1 MIYKPQNYPW
11 ASLLILSVLFFLI
24 IGHELDF
31 SLKAKFDASGEA
43 FEEMIREGNP
53 LRRVGLAILGLY
65 STFLLFYRQ
74 KYRNLS
80 VPGTMGILV
89 VILISWSAISLF
101 WSIDPGLTSR
111 RLLVLLVF
119 WLTAISYSA
128 NFPIRYLL
136 YFAILSTGLYIM
148 IGFSAELVYGTL
160 QPFSASYRFAG
171 TVHPNVQGESCAILF
186 LASVAL
192 SMNSR
197 NYRSYLMVL
206 IVIALAFLV
215 LSRSRTSFVSAL
227 LALFIFYIIASPL
240 SLRKMIVLVS
250 SMLLFVL
257 LIFLSVNF
265 FDNNFSLIT
274 SGIHLGRDTYTLD
287 TLNGRMK
294 IWNLC
299 LQFVKER
306 PLIGHG
312 YEGFWNLTH
321 IYRLS
326 SLVGWGLKSAHSAY
340 IELLLHLGLIGFFT
354 FISMLVVAL
363 KNALQRFF
371 LEKQAG
377 YSFLFMLIVF
387 FIFQGLLESRLAQ
400 MGFGTFILMWG
411 ISALAFVNRRE
422 TA

>member
-1 MIYKPQNYPW
+1 MGKQQQNYPW
-11 ASLLILSVLFFLI
+11 VSLLILSVLFFLI

-31 SLKAKFDASGEA
+31 SLKSKFDASGDA

-53 LRRVGLAILGLY
+53 LRRIGLAILGLY
-65 STFLLFYRQ
+65 STFLLLRRQ

-80 VPGTMGILV
+80 VSGILGMLV
-89 VILISWSAISLF
+89 AFFISWSVVSVF
-101 WSIDPGLTSR
+101 WSIDPALTLR

-119 WLTAISYSA
+119 WLAAISYSG

-136 YFAILSTGLYIM
+136 YFAILSTGLYII
-148 IGFSAELVYGTL
+148 IGLSAELAYGTF

-192 SMNSR
+192 LMNSR
-197 NYRSYLMVL
+197 NYRSYPLVL
-206 IVIALAFLV
+206 IVIALAFMV

-227 LALFIFYIIASPL
+227 LALFIYYVIASPL

-250 SMLLFVL
+250 SILLL
-257 LIFLSVNF
+257 LLLTFLSVNF

-321 IYRLS
+321 IYNLS

-340 IELLLHLGLIGFFT
+340 IELLLHLGLIGFLT
-354 FISMLVVAL
+354 FVTMLVLGL
-363 KNALQRFF
+363 KNALQRYFV
-371 LEKQAG
+371 EKQAG
-377 YSFLFMLIVF
+377 YAFLFMLIVF

-411 ISALAFVNRRE
+411 ISSLAFVRRSD
-422 TA
+422 TD